1 MNQKLRSYKKRMLIL
16 CIMLAVVLITSGV
29 SYAIFTS
36 YSSQSDANTLAA
48 SCMDLEFNGQNE
60 INLLNTYPISE
71 GEALEQTPYTFTI
84 KNNCDNYIEYYVIAS
99 VISTTNKV
107 DSKYVKVSLLGDNDL
122 NGAVINTLESIATP
136 QSLSKYSISENYI
149 LKRGDGI
156 TKDESRTFNF
166 RMWLDSN
173 NPDIWTSEDVEGKD
187 YQVKISVV
195 GTVRTRP
202 KDDLFVAALID
213 GEESTSFPTTS
224 GYTASV
230 ECTRNGKKVNAKESI
245 VWNGTEWELTAK
257 ITNGNVRCNATFVTA
272 APAPDGW
279 YSAGSGTLLAS
290 IRDNNELKTPLTT
303 PGSEVS
309 AHTKDDVESQTTSVS
324 STYQAYYFTYGTGY
338 TANGSKFN
346 LTGTA
351 VTADTY
357 ANSYSSLVGKYFVS
371 SSASSNGSSTAGTM
385 KTTTNLSSVY
395 YVVSAT
401 SSSYTYKQI
410 TSNKN
415 TTEALLAST
424 EDDYGTSY
432 YFRGAV
438 KNNYVQFANKCWRIV
453 RINGDG
459 SVKLVLHNDNT
470 SNASSPC
477 ASSNN
482 STTAAFARYSGSSYT
497 SVFNSNYNDN
507 AYIGFMYGATGA
519 SDYAST
525 HANTNKSDIL
535 KNLETW
541 YTNNL
546 TSYESKLADTIW
558 CNDKSTVSGGLGYG
572 TNATDYG
579 AYNRLASTKQPTLK
593 CPNDNNGG
601 KLSKFTVDDTINGNG
616 DLTYKIG
623 LLTADEIAFA
633 GSIAYTYNRSTYLQ
647 ENTGTTWW
655 WSLSPYYFNGSNA
668 YVWYVG
674 SGYLNYDRVYF
685 YNGLRPVIS
694 LISSTN
700 VTGDGTSEN
709 PYVVEK

>member
-1 MNQKLRSYKKRMLIL
+1 MDDIVKDKKKVKIYYSL
-16 CIMLAVVLITSGV
+16 LITVICIIGV
-29 SYAIFTS
+29 SYAFFQLFLK
-36 YSSQSDANTLAA
+36 QSDNNTLV
-48 SCMDLEFNGQNE
+48 SRTCFDTSLTENTEKIVLENA
-60 INLLNTYPISE
+60 YPVVDSE
-71 GEALEQTPYTFTI
+71 GLKGTPFTFTL
-84 KNNCDNYIEYYVIAS
+84 KNNCSSYIRLYITIDSEHRDNLGTTYLDDNYIKVN
-99 VISTTNKV
+99 ISPKGTTNEQSV
-107 DSKYVKVSLLGDNDL
+107 VLGSKKLTDLDNNRKGYIIVNTGLQSNEEKSFDL
-122 NGAVINTLESIATP
+122 RLWMDEAVTLEQGLGKS
-136 QSLSKYSISENYI
+136 
-149 LKRGDGI
+149 
-156 TKDESRTFNF
+156 
-166 RMWLDSN
+166 W
-173 NPDIWTSEDVEGKD
+173 EGK
-187 YQVKISVV
+187 IVV
-195 GTVRTRP
+195 IGE
-202 KDDLFVAALID
+202 AA
-213 GEESTSFPTTS
+213 S
-224 GYTASV
+224 GA
-230 ECTRNGKKVNAKESI
+230 
-245 VWNGTEWELTAK
+245 
-257 ITNGNVRCNATFVTA
+257 
-272 APAPDGW
+272 
-279 YSAGSGTLLAS
+279 LLNETILA
-290 IRDNNELKTPLTT
+290 NNEVKTPITT
-303 PGSEVS
+303 PGKEVS

-459 SVKLVLHNDNT
+459 SVKLALHNDNT

-477 ASSNN
+477 TSSNN
-482 STTAAFARYSGSSYT
+482 STTAAFARYSGSSYI

-507 AYIGFMYGATGA
+507 AYIGFMYGTAGS

-546 TSYESKLADTIW
+546 ASYADKLADTIW
-558 CNDKSTVSGGLGYG
+558 CNDKSVVTDTNFDPWGWGPGSNFGYG
-572 TNATDYG
+572 TNVNYYSTVK
-579 AYNRLASTKQPTLK
+579 RLVSSGGGSGGTGPSLI

-601 KLSKFTVDDTINGNG
+601 KLSKFTVDDTANGNG
-616 DLTYKIG
+616 NLSYKIG

-633 GSIAYTYNRSTYLQ
+633 GSISGYYNRSTYLQ

-655 WSLSPYYFNGSNA
+655 WSLSPGSFSGGSADVWLVRSGDLNNYSVYNNG
-668 YVWYVG
+668 
-674 SGYLNYDRVYF
+674 
-685 YNGLRPVIS
+685 GLRPAIS
-694 LISSTN
+694 LVSST
-700 VTGDGTSEN
+700 TISGGSGTSED
-709 PYVVEK
+709 PYVVK

>member
-16 CIMLAVVLITSGV
+16 CIMLAVVLVMSGV

-257 ITNGNVRCNATFVTA
+257 INGGNVRCNAIFTTKV
-272 APAPDGW
+272 P
-279 YSAGSGTLLAS
+279 TLAETILAS
-290 IRDNNELKTPLTT
+290 NEVKTPLTT
-303 PGSEVS
+303 PGKEVS

-453 RINGDG
+453 RVNGDG
-459 SVKLVLHNDNT
+459 SIKLVLHNDNT
-470 SNASSPC
+470 SSSSSPC
-477 ASSNN
+477 AASNN
-482 STTAAFARYSGSSYT
+482 STTAAFARYSGSTYNT
-497 SVFNSNYNDN
+497 AFNSSYNDN
-507 AYIGFMYGATGA
+507 AYVGFMYGTAGS

-541 YTNNL
+541 YNNNL
-546 TSYESKLADTIW
+546 KTYESKLADTIW

-572 TNATDYG
+572 TNVTDYG

-601 KLSKFTVDDTINGNG
+601 KLSKFTVDDTTNGNG
-616 DLTYKIG
+616 NLTYKIG

-633 GSIAYTYNRSTYLQ
+633 GSISGYYNRSTYLQ

-655 WSLSPYYFNGSNA
+655 WSLSPSYFNGGFA
-668 YVWYVG
+668 RVWSVL
-674 SGYLNYDRVYF
+674 SGYLNGYF
-685 YNGLRPVIS
+685 VDYFNGLRPAIS
-694 LISSTN
+694 LISSTS
-700 VTGDGTSEN
+700 VTGNGTSDN
-709 PYVVEK
+709 PYVVK

>member
-107 DSKYVKVSLLGDNDL
+107 DSKYVKVSLLGDNGL

-453 RINGDG
+453 RVNGDG
-459 SVKLVLHNDNT
+459 SIKLVLHNDNT
-470 SNASSPC
+470 SSSSSPC
-477 ASSNN
+477 AASNN
-482 STTAAFARYSGSSYT
+482 STTAAFARYSGSTYNT
-497 SVFNSNYNDN
+497 AFNSSYNDN
-507 AYIGFMYGATGA
+507 AYVGFMYGTAGS

-541 YTNNL
+541 YNNNL
-546 TSYESKLADTIW
+546 KTYESKLADTIW

-601 KLSKFTVDDTINGNG
+601 KLSKFTVDDTTNGNG
-616 DLTYKIG
+616 NLTYKIG

-655 WSLSPYYFNGSNA
+655 WSLSPYFFNGDDA
-668 YVWYVG
+668 CVWVVY
-674 SGYLNYDRVYF
+674 SGYLGYYYVY
-685 YNGLRPVIS
+685 YNNGLRPAIS
-694 LISSTN
+694 LVSSTN
-700 VTGDGTSEN
+700 VTGNGTSDN
-709 PYVVEK
+709 PYVVK